1 MLYELDNDIVTTDD
15 IFIIDEV
22 SRSDIRSRKL

>member
-15 IFIIDEV
+15 ILIIDEV
-22 SRSDIRSRKL
+22 SRSDIGSRKL